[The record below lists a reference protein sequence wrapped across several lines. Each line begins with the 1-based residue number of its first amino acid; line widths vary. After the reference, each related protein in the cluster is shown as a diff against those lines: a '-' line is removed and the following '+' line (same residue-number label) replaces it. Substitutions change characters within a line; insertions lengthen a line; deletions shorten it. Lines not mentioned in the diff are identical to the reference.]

1 MDQIIGGAPAGN
13 GGGSPIKDATTAS
26 FGRDVI
32 EASQQVPVIVDF
44 WAPWCG
50 PCKQLGPILEK
61 AVAAA
66 RGAVRLV
73 KINIDENPQIAQ
85 PLRIQSIP
93 AVFAF
98 EIGRASCREGVCQSV

>member
-26 FGRDVI
+26 FGPDVI

-50 PCKQLGPILEK
+50 PCKQLGPVLEK
-61 AVAAA
+61 AVAAT

-73 KINIDENPQIAQ
+73 QVNIDEKPKIAQ
-85 PLRIQSIP
+85 QTRNQSRS
-93 AVFAF
+93 
-98 EIGRASCREGVCQSV
+98 EESSVGEECGTPCSVGW